1 MIFSAITNGRNWGQL
16 RHIMGIIFGRM
27 IVWKMSGQLYIF
39 LSRCSTQIKE
49 SCSRIT
55 SGKTLK
61 MSLMRKKNGKIINLL
76 IKKFVIL
83 NGLIL

>member
-1 MIFSAITNGRNWGQL
+1 MLEIIFS
-16 RHIMGIIFGRM
+16 
-27 IVWKMSGQLYIF
+27 
-39 LSRCSTQIKE
+39 QI
-49 SCSRIT
+49 
-55 SGKTLK
+55 LK

>member
-1 MIFSAITNGRNWGQL
+1 MLEMIFA
-16 RHIMGIIFGRM
+16 
-27 IVWKMSGQLYIF
+27 
-39 LSRCSTQIKE
+39 QI
-49 SCSRIT
+49 
-55 SGKTLK
+55 LK